1 MIEST
6 GETLTIE
13 QRERVAI
20 RALRAELIYIEQHLL
35 LFGEK
40 RSARFCYL
48 AYWELTEAPEK
59 RQDQLYDELLQEN
72 KSLLEQAAE
81 EAELAEVQKASAI
94 ADRLYLERLEYQIDR
109 LRRELREQIERA
121 ERAEDEATTLV
132 GTVERLE
139 AELVEA
145 SAIGRLY
152 LERLAANSD
161 EIDRL
166 TAWDAVLCA
175 RRVGT

>member
-6 GETLTIE
+6 GEIPTIE

-20 RALRAELIYIEQHLL
+20 RALRAELICIEQHLL

-94 ADRLYLERLEYQIDR
+94 
-109 LRRELREQIERA
+109 
-121 ERAEDEATTLV
+121 
-132 GTVERLE
+132 
-139 AELVEA
+139 
-145 SAIGRLY
+145 GRLY